1 VKIGQPVKFLYNV
14 LLYFL
19 IAIGFPVI
27 LPLALFSEKRRK
39 TILQRLG
46 LVPLSA
52 GMIRRCSLLSEEK
65 IVWVH
70 ALSVGEVLSAVPLVK
85 RLKESSHTKNIVFS
99 VSTKTGFDIAN
110 QYLNDSVIGIFY
122 FPYDLNF
129 SVKHVAEKIAPAVV
143 VIV

>member
-1 VKIGQPVKFLYNV
+1 MKIGQPVKFLYNI

-70 ALSVGEVLSAVPLVK
+70 ALSVGEVIL
-85 RLKESSHTKNIVFS
+85 
-99 VSTKTGFDIAN
+99 
-110 QYLNDSVIGIFY
+110 
-122 FPYDLNF
+122 
-129 SVKHVAEKIAPAVV
+129 
-143 VIV
+143 